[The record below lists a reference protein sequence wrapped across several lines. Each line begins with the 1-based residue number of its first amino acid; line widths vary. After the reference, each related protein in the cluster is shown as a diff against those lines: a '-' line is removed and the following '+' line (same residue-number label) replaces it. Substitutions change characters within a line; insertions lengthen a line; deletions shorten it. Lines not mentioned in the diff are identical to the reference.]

1 MADTKFKM
9 PVRAGSTAAIR
20 PGITWTGTT
29 MMRQK
34 RLIRRITWTALVLAT
49 LNGCERQ
56 VFVDKGD
63 YEAALA
69 TGPLAKLST
78 QPHGPILPPA
88 VTGTDPATVLDPSRP
103 ARNVTLKEVM
113 AITLEQGNV
122 GSPSVN
128 QPGNAS
134 DTFSAFTGRGSTG
147 TDNLAAFAMDP
158 AIAGAEIERSLSKF
172 DARWVSSMTWQKIDQ
187 PFAVGFQ
194 SFLQNSDQ
202 AVLSST
208 LAKPLP
214 TGGTAGITFN
224 MNYNNL
230 TNPPPPNSQFAA
242 LPTSYQPQVQFSFE
256 QPLLQAFGV
265 EINQLLP
272 NHPGSVLIP
281 GLRPSGGQ
289 GTEGILV
296 TRLRLGQQRSE
307 FDRQLNLS
315 LLNAEAAYWNLY
327 SAYYNLYAQE
337 EALKQSQFAYLIF
350 RDRADAGIT
359 RRQFAIQAKAQVEL
373 FRGQVLT
380 ARGQVLLSERQL
392 RGIMGLRS
400 DDGTRLVPADEP
412 TLVEYQPNYYDL
424 ANESMQFR
432 PELLIARQELKA
444 QQLNLVLQRNQRQ
457 PDLRLVSQY
466 DVQGIGSRLDGR
478 PDQNALGSLTDNRFN
493 SWTLGLRLDIP
504 LGFRDANALVR
515 QAELSMRK
523 SYYYLIDSERKTL
536 ENLTEQY
543 RQVVQAYELVQ
554 YRRAQREDLQ
564 EYIALDRQVLETGA
578 LNKDEYVGFISNLI
592 QVQRDL
598 ANATASEFQA
608 VAQYN
613 IALAGLEY
621 AKGTIQQYN
630 NLTVADGPVPA
641 WVEKKAVDHFK
652 AREAALNLVERPA
665 GLPLSA
671 LHQWSPMADLPG
683 TDPAV
688 IPPGATLPTG
698 VPAALPPLHVTP
710 EDPQGTQPGIPS
722 YGYPSTN
729 PSQPWNG
736 SEPLPT
742 PTPVPTPTGSPS
754 VSVPVAPPVNRTS
767 SQPTTIT
774 PVASE
779 TIGSGTISFP
789 QEGTVKLRKRPG
801 QTIPVKADAPQ
812 VAPVE
817 MPIGI
822 PTLPARPVG
831 ATGTGSGVPPILSS
845 PPLR

>member
-1 MADTKFKM
+1 
-9 PVRAGSTAAIR
+9 
-20 PGITWTGTT
+20 

-56 VFVDKGD
+56 MFVDKGD

-69 TGPLAKLST
+69 TGPVAKLSM
-78 QPHGPILPPA
+78 QPHGPILPP
-88 VTGTDPATVLDPSRP
+88 VVGGTDPATVVDPSRP
-103 ARNVTLKEVM
+103 ARYVTLKEVI
-113 AITLEQGNV
+113 AVTLEQGNV
-122 GSPSVN
+122 GSAGVN
-128 QPGNAS
+128 QPGGAS
-134 DTFSAFTGRGSTG
+134 DQLGGFTGRGTTG

-158 AIAGAEIERSLSKF
+158 AVAGAEVERSLSKF
-172 DARWVSSMTWQKIDQ
+172 DARWVSSMTWQKVDQ
-187 PFAVGFQ
+187 PFPVQFQ
-194 SFLQNSDQ
+194 SFLQNADT
-202 AVLSST
+202 AVLTTT

-214 TGGTAGITFN
+214 TGGTAGITFST
-224 MNYNNL
+224 NYNNL
-230 TNPPPPNSQFAA
+230 TNPPPQGSAFAA
-242 LPTSYQPQVQFSFE
+242 LPTSYTPQVRFTFE

-272 NHPGSVLIP
+272 NHPGSTLIP

-289 GTEGILV
+289 GSEGILV

-307 FDRQLNLS
+307 FDRQLNTA

-337 EALKQSQFAYLIF
+337 EALKQSQFAYIIF
-350 RDRADAGIT
+350 RDRAIAGVT
-359 RRQFAIQAKAQVEL
+359 RKQFAIQAKAQVEL

-380 ARGQVLLSERQL
+380 ARGQVLQSERQL

-424 ANESMQFR
+424 ANEAMQFR

-444 QQLNLVLQRNQRQ
+444 QQLNLVLQRNLRR
-457 PDLRLVSQY
+457 PDLRFNGAY
-466 DVQGIGSRLDGR
+466 DIQGIGSRLDGR
-478 PDQNALGSLTDNRFN
+478 PDQNALASLTDNRFN
-493 SWTLGLRLDIP
+493 SWTLGLSLDIP

-515 QAELSMRK
+515 QAELNMRK
-523 SYYYLIDSERKTL
+523 SYFYLLDSERKTL
-536 ENLTEQY
+536 EFLTDQY

-564 EYIALDRQVLETGA
+564 EYIGLDRQVLEIGA

-613 IALAGLEY
+613 IALAGLEF

-652 AREAALNLVERPA
+652 AREAALKLVEHPA
-665 GLPLSA
+665 ELPLSA

-688 IPPGATLPTG
+688 IPPGATLPSG
-698 VPAALPPLHVTP
+698 VPAALPPRHTAP
-710 EDPQGTQPGIPS
+710 EDPDGTTPAVPS
-722 YGYPSTN
+722 YGYPSAD
-729 PSQPWNG
+729 PSAPRTG
-736 SEPLPT
+736 SEPLPA
-742 PTPVPTPTGSPS
+742 PTPVPEGTSGEPQ
-754 VSVPVAPPVNRTS
+754 VSVPMAPMA
-767 SQPTTIT
+767 PTGITPAGSETVGSRTIT
-774 PVASE
+774 
-779 TIGSGTISFP
+779 FH
-789 QEGTVKLRKRPG
+789 QEGTVKLRKRAG
-801 QTIPVKADAPQ
+801 QTVPVKADAPPT
-812 VAPVE
+812 APAE
-817 MPIGI
+817 SPISI
-822 PTLPARPVG
+822 PTLPVRPAA
-831 ATGTGSGVPPILSS
+831 ATGSSAGGAPQIFTS